1 MFKRIREE
9 SVNESVGAE
18 KDESANWMLMDFAL
32 IIKVQNI
39 LLILKSQTEL
49 RSYYLVLK
57 G

>member
-1 MFKRIREE
+1 M
-9 SVNESVGAE
+9 GAE
-18 KDESANWMLMDFAL
+18 KDKSAIKWILMDFAL

-49 RSYYLVLK
+49 RAYYLVLK

>member
-1 MFKRIREE
+1 M
-9 SVNESVGAE
+9 GAE
-18 KDESANWMLMDFAL
+18 KDKSAIKWILMDFAFK

-49 RSYYLVLK
+49 RAYYLVLK